1 MHPSRLPF
9 PTPMRRPTLALAL
22 LLAAASTARAQA
34 PTLTADQREARD
46 ILRELVNINS
56 TSGTLGVQKAA
67 VAMRNRLLKAGY
79 PAADVLLLGPKAEMT
94 AVVATLRGRKTGKK
108 PILLMA
114 HIDAVAANPKD
125 WPFDPFTFK
134 EEGGWYYGRGS
145 DDNKSGAANL
155 IQNMIRWKR
164 EKWMP
169 DRDIVVVLSA
179 DEETEGKSM
188 SWLLKNHRDKIDA
201 EYALNTDGG
210 GGALDKG
217 RPVAN
222 TVQASEK
229 VYANFRVEATNRGG
243 HSSVPRAD
251 NAIYEL
257 AEGLAAFSKH
267 TFPVRLNEVTRAF
280 FKQGSATQTPEVAA
294 LMLKVAGDPIDLDA
308 AAKLA
313 AMNGY
318 WSSVM
323 RTTCVATLLD
333 GGHADNALPQRAGA
347 NINCR
352 MLPDDPTDSVMAVIQ
367 RVVGAKLKVTKNWDV
382 VGGPV
387 SPLRADVMGV
397 FTKLTAERFPGA
409 AVIPEMSTGAT
420 DGVFT
425 RNAGIPTYGVSAQF
439 GEQSEPSRAHG
450 QEERV
455 GVKSFNDAT
464 EFWYAMVKQLATGG
478 VTP

>member
-1 MHPSRLPF
+1 MPRRLA
-9 PTPMRRPTLALAL
+9 RLA
-22 LLAAASTARAQA
+22 LLAAAIIAPFTSANSQA
-34 PTLTADQREARD
+34 PALTPDQTEARD

-56 TSGTLGVQKAA
+56 TSGTLGVKKAA
-67 VAMRNRLLKAGY
+67 EAMRNRLLKAGY
-79 PAADVLLLGPKAEMT
+79 PAADVLLLGPKPEMT

-145 DDNKSGAANL
+145 DDNKSGAAN
-155 IQNMIRWKR
+155 IVQNLIRWKR
-164 EKWMP
+164 EKWVP
-169 DRDIVVVLSA
+169 DRDIIAVLSA
-179 DEETEGKSM
+179 DEETEGKSIA
-188 SWLLKNHRDKIDA
+188 WLLANHREKVDA
-201 EYALNTDGG
+201 EYALNSDGG

-257 AEGLAAFSKH
+257 AEGLATFSKH

-280 FKQGSATQTPEVAA
+280 YKQGAATQTPDVAA

-367 RVVGAKLKVTKNWDV
+367 RVVGAKLKVTKNWNV

-387 SPLRADVMGV
+387 SPLRPDVMGV

-425 RNAGIPTYGVSAQF
+425 RNAGIPTYGVSALF
-439 GEQSEPSRAHG
+439 AEQSEPSRAHG

-455 GVKSFNDAT
+455 GVKAFNDALA
-464 EFWYAMVKQLATGG
+464 FWYTMVKRLGSAG